1 MYISLT
7 HNLYTMLSLT
17 SEMLKNSQQHRRV
30 TRHLL
35 NNIAKPSLRAF
46 LYAYLYLVLPKAI
59 GQILSA
65 IRKNKYDKIIPRVK
79 NHDKC
84 LASSKI
90 PNVCC

>member
-1 MYISLT
+1 SSVSQFLYLFPFCFYFHFFFFNFYLSELSLSQYMYISLT

-59 GQILSA
+59 
-65 IRKNKYDKIIPRVK
+65 
-79 NHDKC
+79 
-84 LASSKI
+84 
-90 PNVCC
+90 